1 MYQTKN
7 KTCFGIVL
15 GTSSK
20 STDIG
25 TKKNNNLVS

>member
-15 GTSSK
+15 GKSSK
-20 STDIG
+20 STHIG
-25 TKKNNNLVS
+25 TKKKKNLVS